1 MLTEKISQSL
11 VVPQF
16 SVSSVL
22 NVSILVVLT
31 LLGGNSTYH
40 NKLSKS
46 SVFKIRSLEYCWEMV
61 WSSIIFLCLLLFLT
75 KHNIAMLIIQINP
88 RTINSATNIVLNFK
102 IRGRS
107 ILKREKN
114 TLIINYNYT
123 YRFYEVT
130 KMVQSL

>member
-1 MLTEKISQSL
+1 
-11 VVPQF
+11 
-16 SVSSVL
+16 
-22 NVSILVVLT
+22 
-31 LLGGNSTYH
+31 
-40 NKLSKS
+40 
-46 SVFKIRSLEYCWEMV
+46 
-61 WSSIIFLCLLLFLT
+61 
-75 KHNIAMLIIQINP
+75 MLIIQINP

-114 TLIINYNYT
+114 ILIINYNYT